1 MGLFFISNPQLNA
14 MKYRHLLVS
23 LFFSISA
30 VAQTGSVADAN
41 DYNPTAN
48 TNHFILPEYSNS
60 ILDAENYFDK
70 KENSQLN
77 KLIDSVSIKNK
88 LIFQFAFVT
97 PTYFENDSTKFDEY
111 VDTLCAKWNQGENNS
126 RIFVMVCMQQGAASI
141 QLRGNKLNAQI
152 KAVMNAMKDKHE
164 LTDAEQEDRGY
175 FINMLNNLLEQSNL
189 GINLK
194 SKNYVQAVKEFIDSI
209 VGKQHLLF
217 DSN

>member
-1 MGLFFISNPQLNA
+1 
-14 MKYRHLLVS
+14 
-23 LFFSISA
+23 
-30 VAQTGSVADAN
+30 
-41 DYNPTAN
+41 
-48 TNHFILPEYSNS
+48 
-60 ILDAENYFDK
+60 
-70 KENSQLN
+70 
-77 KLIDSVSIKNK
+77 
-88 LIFQFAFVT
+88 
-97 PTYFENDSTKFDEY
+97 
-111 VDTLCAKWNQGENNS
+111 
-126 RIFVMVCMQQGAASI
+126 MQQGAASI